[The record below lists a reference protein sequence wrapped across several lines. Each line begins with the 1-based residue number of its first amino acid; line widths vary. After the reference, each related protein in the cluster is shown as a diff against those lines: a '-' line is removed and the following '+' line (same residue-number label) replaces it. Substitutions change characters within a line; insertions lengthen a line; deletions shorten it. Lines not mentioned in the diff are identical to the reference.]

1 MLTILFRTII
11 IYLSLLIIMRLMGK
25 RQIGEL
31 DISDLITTFLLS
43 EIASLPITDTSI
55 PVAFAIIPMIVLLT
69 FEVSSSWFLSR
80 FPFLKNFFSARPA
93 TLISN
98 GKINQKE
105 MLKARLSLDELIGEL
120 RQSGISDISEVKYA
134 ILEQNGKITVIQNAS
149 SKPLSADQMK
159 IEVCDNGIDHIIISD
174 GFVNKYSLE
183 LIGMSEN
190 ELYGILSSKKLTK
203 NEVYLMLI
211 DDSKN
216 VKIFRKEKNR

>member
-31 DISDLITTFLLS
+31 DISDLVTTFLIS

-98 GKINQKE
+98 GEINQKE
-105 MLKARLSLDELIGEL
+105 MLKSRLSLDELIGEL
-120 RQSGISDISEVKYA
+120 RQSGVSDISEVKYA

-149 SKPLSADQMK
+149 AKPVSAEQMN

-174 GFVNKYSLE
+174 GFVNKYSLKLLGIGEDE
-183 LIGMSEN
+183 LCR
-190 ELYGILSSKKLTK
+190 ILASKNITK
-203 NEVYLMLI
+203 KEVYLMLI

-216 VKIFRKEKNR
+216 VKIFRKEKE

>member
-149 SKPLSADQMK
+149 SKPLSAEQMK

>member
-11 IYLSLLIIMRLMGK
+11 IYVNLLIIMRLMGK

-31 DISDLITTFLLS
+31 DISDLVTTVLLS

-69 FEVSSSWFLSR
+69 FEVTSSWLLSR
-80 FPFLKNFFSARPA
+80 FPLLKNFFSTRPA
-93 TLISN
+93 TLIYN
-98 GKINQKE
+98 GEINQKE

-149 SKPLSADQMK
+149 AKPVSAEQMK

-183 LIGMSEN
+183 LIGMSED
-190 ELYGILSSKKLTK
+190 ELYRILASENISKKD
-203 NEVYLMLI
+203 VYLMLI

-216 VKIFRKEKNR
+216 TKIFKKEND

>member
-31 DISDLITTFLLS
+31 DISDLVTTFLIS

-98 GKINQKE
+98 GEINQKE
-105 MLKARLSLDELIGEL
+105 MLKSRLSLDELIGEL
-120 RQSGISDISEVKYA
+120 RQSGVSDISEVKYA

-149 SKPLSADQMK
+149 AKPISAEQMN

-183 LIGMSEN
+183 LLGIGED
-190 ELYGILSSKKLTK
+190 ELYRILASKNITK
-203 NEVYLMLI
+203 KEVYLMLI
-211 DDSKN
+211 DDSRN
-216 VKIFRKEKNR
+216 VKIFRKEKE

>member
-43 EIASLPITDTSI
+43 EIASLPITDTNI
-55 PVAFAIIPMIVLLT
+55 PVIFAIIPMIVLLT
-69 FEVSSSWFLSR
+69 FEVSSSWFLSK
-80 FPFLKNFFSARPA
+80 FPFLKNLLSSRPA
-93 TLISN
+93 TLIYN
-98 GKINQKE
+98 GEINQKE

-134 ILEQNGKITVIQNAS
+134 ILEQNGKITVIQNAYA
-149 SKPLSADQMK
+149 KPISAEQMN
-159 IEVCDNGIDHIIISD
+159 IEVCESGIDHIIISD
-174 GFVNKYSLE
+174 GFTNKHSLK
-183 LIGMSEN
+183 LLKISESDVKTI
-190 ELYGILSSKKLTK
+190 LDSKGIKKK
-203 NEVYLMLI
+203 EVYLMLI

-216 VKIFRKEKNR
+216 VKIFKKEQK